1 MSDPRIFFNEYF
13 RRKPMRLAE
22 RLDANLFTLDLTG
35 ENDFEYMS
43 VSDHLKELEV
53 LKAENELCVKVSIE
67 LQAKVALLED
77 EILRLKNRSLTE
89 AHSEMKMLY
98 EEKLDKKEKS
108 IGVLE
113 NGFLAAVESSNKK
126 TNELESLK
134 ELLERQRDCANEVS
148 KIHREVLYK
157 NASLQKQVSTIY
169 VQGLL
174 NAIDRIEDEEACVE
188 FEYSEM
194 PDVLK
199 HIKYSLLQLRKMI
212 EDDIIM
218 SGGSIKITKETT

>member
-1 MSDPRIFFNEYF
+1 MIIN
-13 RRKPMRLAE
+13 
-22 RLDANLFTLDLTG
+22 TLL
-35 ENDFEYMS
+35 

-126 TNELESLK
+126 T
-134 ELLERQRDCANEVS
+134 
-148 KIHREVLYK
+148 I
-157 NASLQKQVSTIY
+157 
-169 VQGLL
+169 
-174 NAIDRIEDEEACVE
+174 
-188 FEYSEM
+188 
-194 PDVLK
+194 
-199 HIKYSLLQLRKMI
+199 
-212 EDDIIM
+212 
-218 SGGSIKITKETT
+218 